1 MGAFSEFTSRELIY
15 TRHKKYKTIFS
26 CADILW
32 LLWVPAF
39 CKQTG
44 PDSFPENVVWPDL
57 VLLLKSPVKNLIISS
72 EPSEKQSFPVGK
84 SLWTVSA
91 WLGLDWS
98 VTNPV
103 KSCYLYQPR
112 LPPQKLFQRWISE
125 LRQIPW
131 KMFDCHRK
139 IWKPAT
145 CESRTNQMTIHDSIT
160 FTNIWSMKVSDY
172 WTVSDHH
179 VYLFSFFTI
188 SPSVFI
194 KDINQYKQSTEP
206 KFCNKNIDTKWA

>member
-1 MGAFSEFTSRELIY
+1 MSLLLENLFIPGIRNTRQFLVVLTSFGYSEYQPF
-15 TRHKKYKTIFS
+15 
-26 CADILW
+26 AN
-32 LLWVPAF
+32 
-39 CKQTG
+39 KQGQTASQKM
-44 PDSFPENVVWPDL
+44 SFDL

-84 SLWTVSA
+84 SLWTVRA
-91 WLGLDWS
+91 WLGLHWS

-112 LPPQKLFQRWISE
+112 LPPQKLMFQRWITE

-145 CESRTNQMTIHDSIT
+145 CESNTNQMTIHNSIML
-160 FTNIWSMKVSDY
+160 TNIWSMKVRDY
-172 WTVSDHH
+172 WTVENFKSQ
-179 VYLFSFFTI
+179 
-188 SPSVFI
+188 
-194 KDINQYKQSTEP
+194 KDSCP
-206 KFCNKNIDTKWA
+206 MV